1 MNCPYSN
8 LNRIM
13 FYQRVN
19 DRIELRLLQVSDA
32 EELFALTN
40 TNRDYLRTWLGW
52 LDRTISVADTKSF
65 IEYTL
70 ETSANNRGLTAVI
83 CDEGSIVG
91 LIGYNHIDRQNR
103 IGYIGYWLAANYQ
116 GKGIMT
122 TSCQAICDYGFT
134 TLNLNRLVINCA
146 TENQSSRAIPER
158 LGFIHEGTMRDAEW
172 LYDRFVNHEIYA
184 LLDRDCQNKL

>member
-1 MNCPYSN
+1 
-8 LNRIM
+8 M
-13 FYQRVN
+13 FYLRVN

-40 TNRDYLRTWLGW
+40 ANRDYLRTWLPW

-65 IEYTL
+65 IESTL
-70 ETSANNRGLTAVI
+70 EPSANSRGLAAAI
-83 CDEGSIVG
+83 CYEGSIIG
-91 LIGYNHIDRQNR
+91 LIGYNHLDKQNR
-103 IGYIGYWLAANYQ
+103 IGSIGYWLAANYQ

-122 TSCQAICDYGFT
+122 SACKAICDYGFT
-134 TLNLNRLVINCA
+134 TLKLNRLVITCA
-146 TENQSSRAIPER
+146 TENKSSRAIPER

-184 LLDRDCQNKL
+184 LLDRS

>member
-1 MNCPYSN
+1 
-8 LNRIM
+8 M

-19 DRIELRLLQVSDA
+19 DRIELRLLQVADA

-40 TNRDYLRTWLGW
+40 TNRDYLRTWLPW
-52 LDRTISVADTKSF
+52 LDGTNSVADTKSF

-70 ETSANNRGLTAVI
+70 ETPTNNRGVAAAI

-91 LIGYNHIDRQNR
+91 VIGYNHIDRQNR

-122 TSCQAICDYGFT
+122 NSCQAICDYGFT
-134 TLNLNRLVINCA
+134 TLKLNRLVINCA
-146 TENQSSRAIPER
+146 TENRSSRAIPER

-184 LLDRDCQNKL
+184 LLDRDRQKLFSC